1 MNDMKISFFDQYCS
15 KCKHFESPETDDP
28 CNECLTYGG
37 NIDSHKPVN
46 FEENEEKK
54 GSDIYGRHSSGSI

>member
-46 FEENEEKK
+46 FEEDEEKK
-54 GSDIYGRHSSGSI
+54 GE